1 MKILYFTSTGNCL
14 YIAQRLGGEL
24 LSIPQLQK
32 GGVFEITDDIVGII
46 CPIYGYNMPHLVKHY
61 LENVTIKAEYIFA
74 IMTFGSRSM
83 AALTQMKKLLG
94 KRGVQLHYSN
104 EVKMVDNYLPGYDI
118 TDQLKIHTDESI
130 ELKINDIV
138 NDIKEQKHFLEN
150 HSRFQK
156 FTSRVFSVYTTKE
169 IINGMGKKFIVN
181 DLCNSCGTCRKV
193 CPMGNISGTGKP
205 EYQNNC
211 EFCLACIHLCPKNA
225 IHLRNEKSG
234 KRFINPHIKLSEII
248 NSNKQN

>member
-1 MKILYFTSTGNCL
+1 
-14 YIAQRLGGEL
+14 
-24 LSIPQLQK
+24 
-32 GGVFEITDDIVGII
+32 
-46 CPIYGYNMPHLVKHY
+46 MPHLVKHY
-61 LENVTIKAEYIFA
+61 IENVTIKAEYIFA
-74 IMTFGSRSM
+74 IMTFGNRSM

-138 NDIKEQKHFLEN
+138 NDIKEQKYFLEN

-156 FTSRVFSVYTTKE
+156 FTSSVFSVLMTKE
-169 IINGMGKKFIVN
+169 IMNGMVKKFIVN

-193 CPMGNISGTGKP
+193 CPMDNIAGTGKP

-225 IHLRNEKSG
+225 IHLKNEKSG
-234 KRFINPHIKLSEII
+234 KRFINHHIKLSEII
-248 NSNKQN
+248 NANKQN